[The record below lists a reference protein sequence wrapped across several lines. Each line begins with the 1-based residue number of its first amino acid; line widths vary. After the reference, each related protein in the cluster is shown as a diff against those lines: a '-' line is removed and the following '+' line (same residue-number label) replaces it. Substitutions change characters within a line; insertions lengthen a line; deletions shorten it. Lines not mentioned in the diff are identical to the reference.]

1 MFDFLLFLSHSG
13 VLALLLM
20 LYLIDA
26 VMDGPEL
33 FRVGIQGCKLLLQIP
48 VLRFQ
53 TGLFRTP
60 CGSGQL
66 AVHHLSFQFALSH
79 VEQAKRI
86 VMFCLVLLA
95 GFLKADGF
103 QLVGNGFSVLVVVRH
118 SQQFVQF
125 LNPRRIVV
133 LGDDRYVQPKFVKLL
148 DRSIPIVRIE
158 GDDWNRIAEET
169 TLLLSLSNLSG
180 DYKKLREEIMS
191 KGKFLRPTPRTRAE
205 QLKPVAQTE
214 APAEDEGAAVE
225 EELVEFDP
233 APAAQAPEAKAPEAQ
248 EPATAE

>member
-1 MFDFLLFLSHSG
+1 MGISKVLKSG
-13 VLALLLM
+13 LILLALVVAAGAYAAPWFANGPKRDVVTLVMAGNYKSPRLM
-20 LYLIDA
+20 AELILYESRQ
-26 VMDGPEL
+26 PY
-33 FRVGIQGCKLLLQIP
+33 LLLP
-48 VLRFQ
+48 TPESKDQ
-53 TGLFRTP
+53 TIIY
-60 CGSGQL
+60 
-66 AVHHLSFQFALSH
+66 V
-79 VEQAKRI
+79 QAKGPAYEI
-86 VMFCLVLLA
+86 PEKSL
-95 GFLKADGF
+95 
-103 QLVGNGFSVLVVVRH
+103 
-118 SQQFVQF
+118 QQFVQF

-180 DYKKLREEIMS
+180 DYKKLREELMS

-214 APAEDEGAAVE
+214 APAEDEVAAVE
-225 EELVEFDP
+225 EELIEFDP
-233 APAAQAPEAKAPEAQ
+233 APAAQAPEAQ